1 MDGNSDKPAAG
12 VNLPSAQVTFQ
23 ADNSTD
29 EELGQ
34 QPHSAS
40 CCGAPSP
47 TITAN
52 PVLSTEFASATGRS
66 STPLAQSSVPGRSS
80 TSTGRG
86 ASAVLNQPLES
97 RQVSTR
103 LNERELRVAPDE
115 HSIIS
120 NDLLRCT
127 PYIVNSLY
135 DVLICT
141 DCRHCINPDRASE
154 HLRKHHP
161 HCKVG
166 TGFVSQLNESF
177 PGLKSEEVHPPKLV
191 GPVFGLAIPLD
202 PYVVCARCRR
212 GYVNLNTWRR
222 HTCQKADQDLDGG
235 PERFTSHV
243 QTFFRGP
250 KLCYFPIALPALA
263 PSEPRGDDFDLFMSS
278 HRDPA
283 GSGDDVDVPENYR
296 ELNRFLLK
304 EGWIEHLSGYPRSE
318 LSILADLPQAEEVLQ
333 PVGREV
339 VALMSNIQVAI
350 GMAGYHVR
358 RLLGRRPP

>member
-1 MDGNSDKPAAG
+1 MDGNSDNPTAG
-12 VNLPSAQVTFQ
+12 VNLSSAQVMFQ
-23 ADNSTD
+23 AGKSTD

-34 QPHSAS
+34 QPRSAS
-40 CCGAPSP
+40 YRGAPSP
-47 TITAN
+47 TTAAN
-52 PVLSTEFASATGRS
+52 PVLSTEFGSATGRS
-66 STPLAQSSVPGRSS
+66 STPLAHSSVPGRSS
-80 TSTGRG
+80 TSAGQG

-97 RQVSTR
+97 RPVSTP

-115 HSIIS
+115 HSITS
-120 NDLLRCT
+120 DDLLRCT

-135 DVLICT
+135 EVLICT

-166 TGFVSQLNESF
+166 TGFVSQLHKRF
-177 PGLKSEEVHPPKLV
+177 PGLRSEEVHPPTLV
-191 GPVFGLAIPLD
+191 EPVFGLAIPLD
-202 PYVVCARCRR
+202 PYTVCARCRR
-212 GYVNLNTWRR
+212 GYVNLSTWQR
-222 HTCQKADQDLDGG
+222 HTCQKADEGLDGG
-235 PERFTSHV
+235 PEHFTSHV

-263 PSEPRGDDFDLFMSS
+263 SSKPHGDDFDLFMSS
-278 HRDPA
+278 YRDPA
-283 GSGDDVDVPENYR
+283 VSEDGVDVPEDYR
-296 ELNRFLLK
+296 ELNQFLLK

-318 LSILADLPQAEEVLQ
+318 LSILADLPQADEVLQ